1 MGGIEL
7 FSPPSSPA
15 LGRHSLTSTRW
26 RPSLL
31 TTACC
36 LANLFVFV
44 LYHHHFT
51 SSQPT
56 QPQDVQLEVLRD
68 DVPTANSSAAVT
80 PPSRALSCEVCHLD
94 PSNPLCEYGYSAIRQ
109 SRAYEGS
116 GTRLRRVLQKALRGE
131 AIQVGVLG
139 ASVTQGHGVIPPYQ
153 RWEDRWFEEF
163 QHIFPSAVM
172 HVGAVPA
179 AGSQFFS
186 YCFGSVVSSD
196 LDLYLVEL
204 DINNDVSFDTMQE
217 DDSLMR
223 GLLGL
228 PQQPA
233 VIRLSVFALLFE
245 ELARG
250 STSSLSTSQFFDVP
264 VISIRNFLLP
274 YVIKHR
280 EAAEELFSLTSWGE
294 RDYRHISG
302 LGHQAAAD
310 MLSLF
315 VRKEI
320 CEAQRHETLPPPPPR
335 TGPWPVDEDLESIP
349 ELALS
354 SSWIHPKPILP
365 LNPICQSTMTPL
377 TLMVPLS
384 HSPTFEFE
392 TWNDKSAWSSST
404 PGAQIRFRFV
414 GSRVSIFVWATNGR
428 GELEQSPEKAIRR
441 REAPGSALCWIED
454 EEMGAEEWLA
464 KYGEDGDEA
473 DSAETDYW
481 EVNSHVPTYVAST
494 SDFVELTSGLEPR
507 SHILAC
513 EVSSNTTSGGH
524 RWRIQGI
531 ASQ

>member
-1 MGGIEL
+1 MQRFPAGLSASPAVLLCPSAFRLDETTASCASHGMGGIEL

-15 LGRHSLTSTRW
+15 LGRYSLTSTRW

-153 RWEDRWFEEF
+153 RWEDRWFEDF
-163 QHIFPSAVM
+163 QHIFPSAVI

-186 YCFGSVVSSD
+186 YCFGSVVSTD
-196 LDLYLVEL
+196 LDLYFVEL

-264 VISIRNFLLP
+264 VISCVTVSPLSCCA
-274 YVIKHR
+274 V
-280 EAAEELFSLTSWGE
+280 AQSLTLE
-294 RDYRHISG
+294 RQHPKFSPSVCHQTSG
-302 LGHQAAAD
+302 GSRRA
-310 MLSLF
+310 
-315 VRKEI
+315 V
-320 CEAQRHETLPPPPPR
+320 
-335 TGPWPVDEDLESIP
+335 
-349 ELALS
+349 LANVVGRAGLCASAGLS
-354 SSWIHPKPILP
+354 SSRD
-365 LNPICQSTMTPL
+365 
-377 TLMVPLS
+377 TL
-384 HSPTFEFE
+384 
-392 TWNDKSAWSSST
+392 
-404 PGAQIRFRFV
+404 
-414 GSRVSIFVWATNGR
+414 
-428 GELEQSPEKAIRR
+428 
-441 REAPGSALCWIED
+441 
-454 EEMGAEEWLA
+454 
-464 KYGEDGDEA
+464 
-473 DSAETDYW
+473 
-481 EVNSHVPTYVAST
+481 
-494 SDFVELTSGLEPR
+494 
-507 SHILAC
+507 
-513 EVSSNTTSGGH
+513 
-524 RWRIQGI
+524 
-531 ASQ
+531 